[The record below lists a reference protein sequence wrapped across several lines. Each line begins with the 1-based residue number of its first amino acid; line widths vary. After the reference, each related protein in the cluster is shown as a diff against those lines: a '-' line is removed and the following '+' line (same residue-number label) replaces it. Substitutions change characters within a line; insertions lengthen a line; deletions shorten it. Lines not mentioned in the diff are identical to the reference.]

1 MKIKNFLRK
10 LKNRKENLSAST
22 RVPAFGGVKNLPDKP
37 LSKNSL
43 MSEGEDFI
51 IPLASQYDHSFRIKL
66 YRFLTD
72 NIPALNSAIWT
83 WTRLSCAPSSFK
95 LKGSDDQALL
105 EQGSRIVSALD
116 RRIYQHSF
124 YKFGGIESLLSQFFY
139 SLFTDGAVCG
149 ELVLEP
155 YRKRI
160 GKFYFI
166 DPSTIKFKSNGI
178 DLELYQEVE
187 GELIWLNKDS
197 TYYYG
202 LDPDSQDPR
211 GKSLLCS
218 IPFVSRIEQTLLS
231 DMQKSMHNAG
241 YHRLHV
247 KLKPPE
253 RISAE
258 SNEAYTKR
266 ANQYFEDTLQ
276 MMKKLSVE
284 DNPVTWNDVQ
294 VDYIGPQGSYSATTS
309 WYINHKALIEEICT
323 GVHLDPFILGYSYG
337 APYSW
342 AQIKYELILRNIISI
357 QASAKRFMEWIHNLE
372 LALNGI
378 NLEYEHLFDNRK
390 AFGLL
395 EQRQAEKLALENII
409 LKKNSGLITEEEAKR
424 ELKMTDDR

>member
-1 MKIKNFLRK
+1 MKIKSFLRK
-10 LKNRKENLSAST
+10 LKNRKENLSASSV
-22 RVPAFGGVKNLPDKP
+22 VPAFGGVKNLPDKP

-66 YRFLTD
+66 YRFLRD
-72 NIPALNSAIWT
+72 NIPSINSAIWT

-95 LKGSDDQALL
+95 LKGTDEKALL
-105 EQGSRIVSALD
+105 EQGNRIISALD

-124 YKFGGIESLLSQFFY
+124 YKFSGFESLLSQFFY

-166 DPSTIKFKSNGI
+166 DPSTIKFKSAGA
-178 DLELYQEVE
+178 DLELYQEMD
-187 GELIWLNKDS
+187 GELMRLNKDS
-197 TYYYG
+197 TYYFG

-211 GKSLLCS
+211 GKSLLSS
-218 IPFVSRIEQTLLS
+218 IPFVSRIEQTLIS

-253 RISAE
+253 RVSSE

-294 VDYIGPQGSYSATTS
+294 VDYIGPHGSYATTTS

-390 AFGLL
+390 TFGLL
-395 EQRQAEKLALENII
+395 EQRRGKFPPV
-409 LKKNSGLITEEEAKR
+409 
-424 ELKMTDDR
+424 

>member
-1 MKIKNFLRK
+1 MKIRNLLDRFIKG
-10 LKNRKENLSAST
+10 KENLSVSSGL
-22 RVPAFGGVKNLPDKP
+22 PAFGGLRNLPDKP
-37 LSKNSL
+37 LSKNPLQSA
-43 MSEGEDFI
+43 GEDFI
-51 IPLASQYDHSFRIKL
+51 IPLVGQYDHPFRLKL
-66 YRFLTD
+66 YRFLRD
-72 NIPALNSAIWT
+72 NIPCINSAIWT

-95 LKGSDDQALL
+95 LKGTDDQALL
-105 EQGSRIVSALD
+105 DKGTRIISALD

-124 YKFGGIESLLSQFFY
+124 YKFSGIESLLSQFFY
-139 SLFTDGAVCG
+139 SLYTDGAVCG

-155 YRKRI
+155 FRKRI
-160 GKFYFI
+160 GRFYFI
-166 DPSTIKFKSNGI
+166 DPSTIKFKSTGT
-178 DLELYQEVE
+178 DLELYQEVD
-187 GELIWLNKDS
+187 GELIRLNKDS
-197 TYYYG
+197 TYYFG
-202 LDPDSQDPR
+202 LDPDTQDPR
-211 GKSLLCS
+211 GKSLLSS

-247 KLKPPE
+247 KLRPPE

-276 MMKKLSVE
+276 MMKKLAVE

-294 VDYIGPQGSYSATTS
+294 IDYIGPQGSYAATTS

-342 AQIKYELILRNIISI
+342 AQIKYELIQRNIISI

-378 NLEYEHLFDNRK
+378 NLEYEHVFDNRK
-390 AFGLL
+390 IFGLL

-409 LKKNSGLITEEEAKR
+409 LKKNAGLITEEEAKR
-424 ELKMTDDR
+424 ELGGM

>member
-1 MKIKNFLRK
+1 MKIKNFLKK
-10 LKNRKENLSAST
+10 LKKGKENLSAFSGL
-22 RVPAFGGVKNLPDKP
+22 PAFGGVKNLPDKP

-66 YRFLTD
+66 YRFLRD
-72 NIPALNSAIWT
+72 NIPSINSAIWT
-83 WTRLSCAPSSFK
+83 WTRLSCASSSFK
-95 LKGSDDQALL
+95 LKGTEDQALL
-105 EQGSRIVSALD
+105 EKGNKIVSALD

-166 DPSTIKFKSNGI
+166 DPATIKFKSAGA
-178 DLELYQEVE
+178 DLELYQEVD
-187 GELIWLNKDS
+187 GEPIRLNSDS
-197 TYYYG
+197 TYYFG

-211 GKSLLCS
+211 GKSLLSS
-218 IPFVSRIEQTLLS
+218 IPFVSRIEQTLLY

-253 RISAE
+253 RVSSE
-258 SNEAYTKR
+258 SNEVYTKR

-276 MMKKLSVE
+276 MMKKLAVE

-294 VDYIGPQGSYSATTS
+294 IDYIGPQGSYAATTS

-357 QASAKRFMEWIHNLE
+357 QTSAKRFMEWIHNLE
-372 LALNGI
+372 LALNGV
-378 NLEYEHLFDNRK
+378 NLEYEHLFDNRT

-395 EQRQAEKLALENII
+395 EQKQAEKLALENII

-424 ELKMTDDR
+424 EMQEP

>member
-10 LKNRKENLSAST
+10 LKNRKENLSASSG
-22 RVPAFGGVKNLPDKP
+22 VPAFGGVKNLPDKP

-51 IPLASQYDHSFRIKL
+51 IPLASQCDHSFRIKL
-66 YRFLTD
+66 YRFLRD
-72 NIPALNSAIWT
+72 NIPSLNSAIWT

-95 LKGSDDQALL
+95 LKGSDEKALL
-105 EQGSRIVSALD
+105 EKGNRIISALD

-124 YKFGGIESLLSQFFY
+124 YKFSGFESLLSQFFY

-160 GKFYFI
+160 GRFYFI
-166 DPSTIKFKSNGI
+166 DPSTIKFKSAGA
-178 DLELYQEVE
+178 DLELYQEMD
-187 GELIWLNKDS
+187 GELIRLNKDS
-197 TYYYG
+197 TYYFG
-202 LDPDSQDPR
+202 LDPDTQDPR

-247 KLKPPE
+247 KLRPPE
-253 RISAE
+253 RVSSE

-294 VDYIGPQGSYSATTS
+294 VDYIGPQGSYAATTS

-409 LKKNSGLITEEEAKR
+409 LKKNSGLITEEEAKK
-424 ELKMTDDR
+424 ELKITNDR